1 MKNGMLA
8 SISGSKMLE
17 HHGMG
22 GESSTHGEDKR
33 FIHSYNKNTR
43 QDTTTWASVAYK
55 IIIII
60 IIIIIKVQNNQH
72 GK

>member
-1 MKNGMLA
+1 MKNGTLA

-17 HHGMG
+17 HREMG
-22 GESSTHGEDKR
+22 GESSTHGEDKG
-33 FIHSYNKNTR
+33 FIHNYSKKTR
-43 QDTTTWASVAYK
+43 KETTTWTSVAY

-60 IIIIIKVQNNQH
+60 IIIIIQNNQS